1 MSTLGASKSNTKNGI
16 KTKRDKNGIKRD
28 KNGIKGDALMF
39 FDYEKQMMFQRDV

>member
-16 KTKRDKNGIKRD
+16 KTKRD